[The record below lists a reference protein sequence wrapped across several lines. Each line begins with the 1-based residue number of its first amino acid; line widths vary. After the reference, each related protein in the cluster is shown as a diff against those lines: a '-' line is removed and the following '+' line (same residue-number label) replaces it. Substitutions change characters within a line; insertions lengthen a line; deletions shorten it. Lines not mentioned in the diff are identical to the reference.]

1 MYSTFSRRRNND
13 AARVARSK
21 DSHPSRRRRKRLPCS
36 ELLEP
41 RKVLA
46 AGPLISE
53 FVAINDSTLA
63 DGDGVYSDWIE
74 IHNPTST
81 SLSLGGW
88 HLTDDR
94 DDLERWP
101 LPNINLDGGEYVVIF
116 ASGQDIDDYIDSKGN
131 YHTNFRLDGGGG
143 DLLLVEPD
151 GVTYES
157 TFLDYPEQSSDISYG
172 ISIEGVSET
181 LIESAGPLSYRV
193 PTANDHPTTWTGVD
207 FNDQQF
213 IKEQTVAGAGL
224 LITEINTGEDSRS
237 IEIQNVSSAA
247 IRTQGWTVAVNDAAA
262 GPSSAAIT
270 VWNLADFVGAGEIL
284 YRTDEAGDEY
294 WGAPI
299 PWQLEGPGWAIILD
313 DSGEVQDAVI
323 WGYSAAQI
331 ATMRVDVGPF
341 TNLVLADHW
350 QGDGAA
356 VGKKDGFATEPIE
369 VGPGAN
375 MEEASGVDSAG
386 TRLNVE
392 PESVQKLQA
401 GTYDVQNIAFASNS
415 NGRGQLRAFLA
426 VLTGGTNYET
436 IWVSP
441 ATTPRSGDTI
451 HDVAYLPGAQQFT
464 LDRATDVYAGAWH
477 DGDAKVRFSRT
488 ATVTNHDNSPT
499 TPTAAGQTISGFSHG
514 SLSDRTYAYHVTV
527 GTGGS
532 SSTSLSRV
540 GSTDHDTNQNF
551 VRGDTSSIGSQNS
564 DSAALFGGLVPTIAG
579 VGFGSG
585 NLLLEDLIQTD
596 VGASMLGNN
605 ASLWTRFEFNT
616 TDLRNFDELIL
627 RVRYD
632 DGFQAYLDGVPLV
645 SRNAPPNLSF
655 DSTATAER
663 GLLDA
668 LLFEEIDVTDALS
681 QLVAGDHVLA
691 VHLLNASVNDTDLLL
706 QPELLAAGERTAQF
720 FEDATPGRASVG
732 DGFNTV
738 ADTKFSVGRGFYET
752 AFDVEISTATN
763 GATIIYTLDGTAPEV
778 AANGNIRNGSEYVA
792 PINIGSTTTLRALAF
807 KQGLR
812 SSNVDTQTYL
822 FLSDIVQQTRQSTI
836 SAGFP
841 SNWGGRGSDYGLD
854 PDVVGPNDDYN
865 GVYAASIA
873 EDLKSIPTLSLVLD
887 IDDMFGSRGIYANSG
902 SRGLAWER
910 EVSAELIYPDGSEGF
925 QVDAG
930 IRVHGGASRGMA
942 RKNNLRLLFKEQYG
956 TTKLDYPWFGEGVD
970 RFDTVVLRSHF
981 NDGWGWSGAGGDP
994 LFSRDAWHRKTQAA
1008 MGHTASRSTSVHLY
1022 INGVY
1027 WGLYD
1032 PTERPDASFNAQHSG
1047 GDKTEWDVMNHRGVA
1062 DGRSASW
1069 STMRSL
1075 VRAVDNASSAS
1086 AKWAAYQKLQ
1096 GNDSDGNNDPSRE
1109 NYLDVVNYIDYML
1122 LSFYSGNDDW
1132 PNNNWY
1138 AARRRGP
1145 ESEGFQFFAW
1155 DSEISMDLSDR
1166 THLRENVVRDTNN
1179 ASNGAAEPYG
1189 FLRRYDEFQLAFA
1202 DRVHRH
1208 FFNGGLFYVDPA
1220 NPSWDPLH
1228 PERNVPAS
1236 RFVEVSNVVS
1246 RAIVPES
1253 ARWGDQHRSRP
1264 YTRNA
1269 EWQSELDNM
1278 LRVFFP
1284 QRTGIVMGQLR
1295 SYDLYPNTDAPE
1307 FEVDGVRQHGGAVPA
1322 GAQLGFTN
1330 PNGGQGTV
1338 WFTTDGSDPRLP
1350 GGAVNTTSATR
1361 FAGAFQLSSPGTLK
1375 ARIQNGNEWSALT
1388 EAFFAFDQ
1396 SGVRVSEVHFNP
1408 ADPSQAE
1415 LAINPD
1421 FDNDDFEFVELVNV
1435 GSTTAQLDGIRL
1447 VDGIQFDFAN
1457 VAANQI
1463 GPDERVVLVRNLEAF
1478 STRYNGIL
1486 DSITIA
1492 GQYDASLSNGGE
1504 SVQAISALG
1513 EQLFEFEYSDNWFD
1527 HTDGGGY
1534 SLTVR
1539 TPGGDNAD
1547 LNQATAWRPS
1557 NLVGGS
1563 PGSTDAAVD
1572 PDSLAINELLATSD
1586 GTGWIELQNLTS
1598 ASIDV
1603 SNWYLSDSSDDL
1615 QKYQFDTGTVIPGNG
1630 YLIVNEATQFGHP
1643 SAQTPFA
1650 LGSSGGRIYL
1660 TGGNSNG
1667 QLLGYREDQRYT
1679 AAEAGT
1685 ALGRYTKS
1693 TGATDFVR
1701 LQTETSG
1708 AANSQP
1714 IVGPIVINEIMYHP
1728 EEGSVEFIELWNTSD
1743 VSVTLG
1749 DAQGR
1754 SWRMRSAIDIDMPA
1768 DAAIPADGFA
1778 LLIQRSENGN
1788 PAIEEAAFRLRN
1800 NVDASVPIWM
1810 YSPTPHGSLDN
1821 DGEKIFLEKPVENM
1835 PSDVYAII
1843 DSVKYND
1850 RSPWPI
1856 EADGGGSSLSRIS
1869 GAAYGNDVANWGVS
1883 TRTGTPGSDNAY
1895 QDTTP
1900 PTRPSELVGRIED
1913 EDTVS
1918 LAWSAASDTQSGIDL
1933 YRIYRDGQVIGTS
1946 VVTRFTGE
1954 LEFASDQP
1962 NQYRVAAVNGDGIE
1976 GATTVEFVDFSV
1988 KSADFQSGADGYRGA
2003 RDAEIREA
2011 DPDSNSGLTDTE
2023 LEVDGED
2030 RGSELAILMRW
2041 DDLSIPENAIV
2052 VGASI
2057 SLNVTNPGDEYSIN
2071 RVRKDW
2077 SESQV
2082 TWNDA
2087 SANRPWQ
2094 VAGARGSSDRG
2105 PQVATLSGGIG
2116 MADIEL
2122 NAAGLEMVQSWL
2134 SNPADTN
2141 FGIVISNP
2149 GQSTDG
2155 VDLYSR
2161 EHSTVNQRPK
2171 LSILYSPV
2179 PMPSKLGDFNLDDVV
2194 DNSDI
2199 TMLLTAILAGSMDP
2213 AFNVDGNGDLDNQDY
2228 DHLIRNILQVP
2239 YGDANLDRQFDSA
2252 DLVTVFQAGEY
2263 EDGIMVNSTW
2273 ASGDWNGDRDFDS
2286 SDLVKAF
2293 QEGAYEQPAGF
2304 IAATVGQSSTAI
2316 PDAGRPTNAGR
2327 FENVIDQLAAAVAN
2341 RSDQSASTL
2350 NDEQLRDEAVRQLQ
2364 QQSSDPHAYAFDDVA
2379 LIDSLFRETGQSNE
2393 RVLEPSSSSRLFA
2406 LSLDSDPTDRSEST
2420 KKRI

>member
-1 MYSTFSRRRNND
+1 MYSTFSSRRDHD
-13 AARVARSK
+13 ATRVVRSR
-21 DSHPSRRRRKRLPCS
+21 DPLASRRRRKRWLCS
-36 ELLEP
+36 ELLEA
-41 RKVLA
+41 RIVLA
-46 AGPLISE
+46 AGPIISE
-53 FVAINDSTLA
+53 ILAVNDSTLA
-63 DGDGVYSDWIE
+63 DGDGVFSDWIE
-74 IHNPTST
+74 IHNPTS
-81 SLSLGGW
+81 SPLSLDGW

-94 DDLERWP
+94 NDLERWS
-101 LPNINLDGGEYVVIF
+101 LPNINLDGGDYLVVF
-116 ASGQDIDDYIDSKGN
+116 ASGQDVDDYVDSKGN
-131 YHTNFRLDGGGG
+131 YHTNFRLAGAGG

-151 GVTYES
+151 GVTYDS

-193 PTANDHPTTWTGVD
+193 PTSNDHPTAWTGID
-207 FNDQQF
+207 FDDQQF
-213 IKEQTVAGAGL
+213 VKEQTVAGAGL
-224 LITEINTGEDSRS
+224 LITEINTGDDNRAV
-237 IEIQNVSSAA
+237 EIQNVSAAA
-247 IRTQGWTVAVNDAAA
+247 IDTNGWTVAVNDAAT
-262 GPSSAAIT
+262 GPSAASTT
-270 VWNLADFVGAGEIL
+270 VWSLPNSIGPAEIL
-284 YRTDEAGDEY
+284 YRTDQVGDQY

-331 ATMRVDVGPF
+331 ATMRVDVGPH
-341 TNLVLADHW
+341 TNLVLAEYW

-356 VGKKDGFATEPIE
+356 AGANSGVITDPISI
-369 VGPGAN
+369 GPGAN
-375 MEEASGVDSAG
+375 IAGTNNTDTSGV
-386 TRLNVE
+386 RLNVE
-392 PESVQKLQA
+392 PESVQTLQA
-401 GTYDVQNIAFASNS
+401 GTYDVQDIAFASNS

-426 VLTGGTNYET
+426 VLTGGTSYET

-441 ATTPRSGDTI
+441 ATTPTSGDTI
-451 HDVAYLPGAQQFT
+451 HDVAYLPGVQQFT
-464 LDRATDVYAGAWH
+464 LDSNTKMYAGAWH
-477 DGDAKVRFSRT
+477 DGNAKVRFSKV

-499 TPTAAGQTISGFSHG
+499 TPNAPGQTISGFSHG
-514 SLSDRTYAYHVTV
+514 ALNDRTYAYHVTV

-532 SSTSLSRV
+532 STASLVRV
-540 GSTDHDTNQNF
+540 GSSDHDTDQNF
-551 VRGDTSSIGSQNS
+551 VRGDTSSIGAQNS

-596 VGASMLGNN
+596 VAASMLGNN

-616 TDLRNFDELIL
+616 ADLRSFDELTL

-645 SRNAPPNLSF
+645 SRNVPPNLSF

-668 LLFEEIDVTDALS
+668 MLFEEIDVTDALS

-706 QPELLAAGERTAQF
+706 QPELLAAGERNAQF

-732 DGFNTV
+732 EGFNTV

-752 AFDVEISTATN
+752 AFDVAISTATN
-763 GATIIYTLDGTAPEV
+763 GATIVYTLDGTPPEIS
-778 AANGNIRNGSEYVA
+778 ANGDIRNGSRYVA
-792 PINIGSTTTLRALAF
+792 PINIDSTTTLRALAF

-836 SAGFP
+836 SGGFP
-841 SNWGGRGSDYGLD
+841 SSWGGRGSDYGLD

-865 GVYAASIA
+865 GVYTASIA

-887 IDDMFGSRGIYANSG
+887 IDDMFGSRGIYTNSG

-910 EVSAELIYPDGSEGF
+910 EVSAELIYPDGSDGF

-930 IRVHGGASRGMA
+930 LRVHGGASRSMA

-956 TTKLDYPWFGEGVD
+956 TTKLDYPWFGDGVD

-1032 PTERPDASFNAQHSG
+1032 PTERPDASFSAQHLG

-1062 DGRSASW
+1062 DGGSSSW
-1069 STMRSL
+1069 STMRTL
-1075 VRAVDNASSAS
+1075 ARAVNSASSSS
-1086 AKWAAYQKLQ
+1086 AKWAAYQRLQ

-1138 AARRRGP
+1138 ASRRRGM

-1179 ASNGAAEPYG
+1179 AGNGAAEPYG
-1189 FLRRYDEFQLAFA
+1189 YLRRYDEFQLAFA

-1208 FFNGGLFYVDPA
+1208 FFNGGLFYVDPED
-1220 NPSWDPLH
+1220 PEWDPLH

-1264 YTRNA
+1264 YTRDA
-1269 EWQSELDNM
+1269 EWQSELDHM
-1278 LRVFFP
+1278 LNVFFP
-1284 QRTGIVMGQLR
+1284 QRSEIVMGQLR
-1295 SYDLYPNTDAPE
+1295 SYDLYPDTEAPE
-1307 FEVDGVRQHGGAVPA
+1307 FEVDGVRQHGGAVA
-1322 GAQLGFTN
+1322 ASAQLGLSN
-1330 PNGGQGTV
+1330 PNGGQGTI

-1361 FAGAFQLSSPGTLK
+1361 FTGSFQLSKPGTLK

-1408 ADPSQAE
+1408 ADPSELE

-1421 FDNDDFEFVELVNV
+1421 FDNDDFEFVELVNFGNTPV
-1435 GSTTAQLDGIRL
+1435 QLDGIRL
-1447 VDGIQFDFAN
+1447 VDGVQFDFAN

-1463 GPDERVVLVRNLEAF
+1463 GPDERVVIVRNLDAF
-1478 STRYNGIL
+1478 STRYAGIL
-1486 DSITIA
+1486 NSITIA
-1492 GQYDASLSNGGE
+1492 GQYDASLSNSGE
-1504 SVQAISALG
+1504 SLQAISALG
-1513 EQLFEFEYSDNWFD
+1513 EMLFEFEYSDDWFD

-1539 TPGGDNAD
+1539 APGDDHAD
-1547 LNQATAWRPS
+1547 LNQSTAWRPS
-1557 NLVGGS
+1557 NLAGGS
-1563 PGSTDAAVD
+1563 PGSADVAVD
-1572 PDSLAINELLATSD
+1572 PDSVAINELLATSD
-1586 GTGWIELQNLTS
+1586 GTGWIELHNMTP

-1603 SNWYLSDSSDDL
+1603 SHWYLSDSSEDL
-1615 QKYQFDTGTVIPGNG
+1615 QKYQFDAGTVIPANG
-1630 YLIVNEATQFGHP
+1630 YLLVNEVTQFGHP
-1643 SAQTPFA
+1643 TAQTPFA
-1650 LGSSGGRIYL
+1650 LSRSGGRIYL

-1667 QLLGYREDQRYT
+1667 QLLGYRNDQRYT
-1679 AAEAGT
+1679 AAEAGIV
-1685 ALGRYTKS
+1685 LGRYTKS

-1701 LQTETSG
+1701 MQTETPG
-1708 AANSQP
+1708 AANGQP

-1728 EEGSVEFIELWNTSD
+1728 EQEDVEFIELWNTSNA
-1743 VSVTLG
+1743 SVAIG

-1754 SWRMRSAIDIDMPA
+1754 SWRMRSAINVDIPA
-1768 DAAIPADGFA
+1768 DAVIPADGFA

-1788 PAIEEAAFRLRN
+1788 PAIDEAAFRLRN
-1800 NVDASVPIWM
+1800 NVDASVPIWT
-1810 YSPTPHGSLDN
+1810 YSVTVNGSLDN
-1821 DGEKIFLEKPVENM
+1821 DGEKIFLEMPVEDM
-1835 PSDVYAII
+1835 PSDVYAIV
-1843 DSVKYND
+1843 DAVKYND

-1856 EADGGGSSLSRIS
+1856 EPDGAGSSLSRIS
-1869 GAAYGNDVANWGVS
+1869 GTAYGNDVANWGVS
-1883 TRTGTPGSDNAY
+1883 TRTGTPGRDNAY

-1900 PTRPSELVGRIED
+1900 PTRPGELVGRIED
-1913 EDTVS
+1913 ENTVS
-1918 LAWSAASDTQSGIDL
+1918 LAWTAARDAQSGIDH

-1954 LEFASDQP
+1954 LQFASDQP
-1962 NQYRVAAVNGDGIE
+1962 NQYLVAAVNGDGIE

-1988 KSADFQSGADGYRGA
+1988 KSADFQDGANGYRGA
-2003 RDAEIREA
+2003 RDAEIREG
-2011 DPDSNSGLTDTE
+2011 DPDSNNGLTDTE

-2030 RGSELAILMRW
+2030 RGTELSILMRW
-2041 DDLSIPENAIV
+2041 DDLSIPNNVIV

-2057 SLNVTNPGDEYSIN
+2057 SLNVTNPGHEYSIH

-2087 SANRPWQ
+2087 SANQPWQ

-2105 PQVATLSGGIG
+2105 PQVATLSGTNGRV
-2116 MADIEL
+2116 DVEL
-2122 NAAGLEMVQSWL
+2122 NAAGLEMVHSWL

-2141 FGIVISNP
+2141 LGIVISNT

-2155 VDLYSR
+2155 VDLNSR
-2161 EHSTVNQRPK
+2161 EHSTVSQRPK

-2179 PMPSKLGDFNLDDVV
+2179 PMPSKPGDFNLDEVV
-2194 DNSDI
+2194 DDDDI
-2199 TMLLTAILAGSMDP
+2199 TMLLTAILAGSTDP
-2213 AFNVDGNGDLDNQDY
+2213 AFNVDGNGAIDNQDY

-2263 EDGIMVNSTW
+2263 EDGITANSTW
-2273 ASGDWNGDRDFDS
+2273 ASGDWNGDRDFNS

-2293 QEGAYEQPAGF
+2293 QEGAYEQAARP
-2304 IAATVGQSSTAI
+2304 IAAVVGQSSTAV
-2316 PDAGRPTNAGR
+2316 PDAGQHTIAAR
-2327 FENVIDQLAAAVAN
+2327 FENVIDQLAAAVAS
-2341 RSDQSASTL
+2341 RSHESASTL
-2350 NDEQLRDEAVRQLQ
+2350 NDEKLRDEAVRQLQ
-2364 QQSSDPHAYAFDDVA
+2364 QHSSDPGADPLDDVA
-2379 LIDSLFRETGQSNE
+2379 KNDSLFRESRQPIQ
-2393 RVLEPSSSSRLFA
+2393 RVAQPSSSSKLFF
-2406 LSLDSDPTDRSEST
+2406 LSLDSDPTDQSGST
-2420 KKRI
+2420 KKKI